1 MVRSGGEAL
10 RMLLCLGQ
18 GLPLQ
23 DAESFVFLVGA
34 GAFCHPVPVFPSHSW
49 KFLYTDLFHLIP

>member
-23 DAESFVFLVGA
+23 DAEGFVFLMGA
-34 GAFCHPVPVFPSHSW
+34 GAFYHPVLVFPSHSW
-49 KFLYTDLFHLIP
+49 KLLYADPFHLIP